1 MCGNLPDVIDKVSVD
16 FNAMI
21 GKAKE
26 GNFRTMIHSF
36 PLEFSLFLS
45 LFDGKKEKSVKFV
58 TSVFFSFLSFP
69 LYLCDGFYNRKFVV
83 FCSSD
88 SLT

>member
-36 PLEFSLFLS
+36 PLECSLFFSLFY
-45 LFDGKKEKSVKFV
+45 GKKEKSVKFV
-58 TSVFFSFLSFP
+58 TSVSFLSF
-69 LYLCDGFYNRKFVV
+69 LSTL
-83 FCSSD
+83 
-88 SLT
+88 SL